1 MAPILVRYERSDFV
15 MKISILTFH
24 WAINYGAVLQA
35 YALKHVLL
43 KYSKHVDI
51 INYKPFFLNYAPNAS
66 HNVRTYISYLIKH
79 GINFIRFHFCGLGQK
94 LRNYK
99 DFRDK
104 YIVASTQPVFYKQ
117 SDIPQQNSDFIFIG
131 SDQVWNKQ
139 ITFADTTYFGCFLK
153 KDTCKLVSYA
163 ASIGNDKSTV
173 DEIVFLKNG
182 IKNIDYI
189 SVREETAKEIIADFT
204 DKEISVTLDPTLLLS
219 KKDWE
224 KIAIMPN
231 NKSYLLL
238 YNMDNMPLTNQIV
251 KTIAKEKKLKILE
264 IFSGNRSLKKL
275 YRHATCPTAG
285 PREFLGLFA
294 NASYIVTSSF
304 HGTAF
309 SLIFN
314 KQFVTVAHPTAGSRM
329 RDLLAKLDLS
339 ERIVTNINDIPY
351 RDIDYRKVNVKL
363 EIERQKS
370 IAFLENALGVC
381 KKEKDE
387 PN

>member
-1 MAPILVRYERSDFV
+1 MI
-15 MKISILTFH
+15 
-24 WAINYGAVLQA
+24 
-35 YALKHVLL
+35 
-43 KYSKHVDI
+43 
-51 INYKPFFLNYAPNAS
+51 
-66 HNVRTYISYLIKH
+66 
-79 GINFIRFHFCGLGQK
+79 
-94 LRNYK
+94 
-99 DFRDK
+99 
-104 YIVASTQPVFYKQ
+104 
-117 SDIPQQNSDFIFIG
+117 
-131 SDQVWNKQ
+131 
-139 ITFADTTYFGCFLK
+139 DTK
-153 KDTCKLVSYA
+153 R
-163 ASIGNDKSTV
+163 
-173 DEIVFLKNG
+173 NG
-182 IKNIDYI
+182 IKNINYI
-189 SVREETAKEIIADFT
+189 SVREETAKELIANFT
-204 DKEISVTLDPTLLLS
+204 NKEISVTLDPTLLLS
-219 KKDWE
+219 KNDWE
-224 KIAIMPN
+224 KIAITPN
-231 NKSYLLL
+231 NKSYILL
-238 YNMDNMPLTNQIV
+238 YNMGNMPLTNQIA

-351 RDIDYRKVNVKL
+351 RDIDYKKVNAKL
-363 EIERQKS
+363 DIERQKS

-381 KKEKDE
+381 EKEKDE